1 MSISTVVVLLM
12 VGTLSGAAIVW
23 LLSRRLIAASYE
35 KGVSSISSEKAV
47 LEERLI
53 ARDQNI
59 TELRSESDAHIKK
72 IEDISNELKEEAE
85 KRSKAEEKNLRI
97 PDLET
102 TAGRKDTEIS
112 ALNEEITALK
122 EELATLQTTVQK
134 ERQSAQEKL
143 EIIGKAQTELS
154 DTFKALSSEAL
165 RNNNTS
171 FLDLAKETLTK
182 YQESAKGDLV
192 SRQKAIDELVSPLKA
207 SLEKVDGQI
216 REIEKDRVG
225 AYCSLEQQLKSLA
238 ESQVSLRTETTNL
251 VKALRAPTVRGR
263 WGEIQL
269 RRVVEMAGM
278 VNFCDFIEQSSVSTE
293 DGRLRPDL
301 VVKLPNNKNIVIDAK
316 TPLQSYLDA
325 LEAPDE
331 NIRIQKLKDHATK
344 VRDHV
349 AKLSAK
355 AYWDQFTP
363 TPEFVIMFL
372 PGETFF
378 NAALEQDPS
387 IIEYGVEQRV
397 IIATPTTLIAL
408 LRAVAYGWRQEHI
421 AASAQEISELG
432 KMLYERIQVMAE
444 HFSEIKKGI
453 EKTIDSYNK
462 AVGSYETRVL
472 VSARKF
478 KELGVTS
485 GADIEVIET
494 IEKIPRQIETTE
506 AKNSAE

>member
-23 LLSRRLIAASYE
+23 FLSRRLIAASYE

-225 AYCSLEQQLKSLA
+225 AYSSLEQQLKSLA

-462 AVGSYETRVL
+462 AVGSYETRVHSFSQK
-472 VSARKF
+472 V
-478 KELGVTS
+478 
-485 GADIEVIET
+485 
-494 IEKIPRQIETTE
+494 
-506 AKNSAE
+506 

>member
-1 MSISTVVVLLM
+1 M
-12 VGTLSGAAIVW
+12 GTLPVIALTFIGTLIGAGIVW
-23 LLSRRLIAASYE
+23 LLSKRLIAASYE
-35 KGVSSISSEKAV
+35 KGVASISSEKAV

-53 ARDQNI
+53 ARDQII
-59 TELRSESDAHIKK
+59 TELRSESDAYIKK
-72 IEDISNELKEEAE
+72 LEDISNDLKEEAE

-102 TAGRKDTEIS
+102 TVGQKDAEIAG
-112 ALNEEITALK
+112 LNEEITALK

-182 YQESAKGDLV
+182 YQESAKGDLE
-192 SRQKAIDELVSPLKA
+192 SRQKAIDELVSPLKV

-216 REIEKDRVG
+216 REIEKDRIS
-225 AYCSLEQQLKSLA
+225 AYSSLEQQLKSLA
-238 ESQVSLRTETTNL
+238 DSQVSLRTETTNL

-278 VNFCDFIEQSSVSTE
+278 VNYCDFVEQSSVSTE

-301 VVKLPNNKNIVIDAK
+301 VVKLPNNKNIVVDAK
-316 TPLQSYLDA
+316 TPLQAYLDA
-325 LEAPDE
+325 LEATEE
-331 NIRIQKLKDHATK
+331 NIRIQKLKDHAAK

-349 AKLSAK
+349 TKLSAK
-355 AYWDQFTP
+355 IYWDQFTP

-378 NAALEQDPS
+378 SAALEQDPS

-408 LRAVAYGWRQEHI
+408 LRAVAYGWRQEQI
-421 AASAQEISELG
+421 AESAQEISELG
-432 KMLYERIQVMAE
+432 KTLYERIQVMAE
-444 HFSEIKKGI
+444 HFAEIKKGV

-462 AVGSYETRVL
+462 AVGSFENRVL

-478 KELGVTS
+478 KELSVTS
-485 GADIEVIET
+485 GADIEVIDV
-494 IEKIPRQIETTE
+494 IEKIPREIDKSINVE
-506 AKNSAE
+506 

>member
-1 MSISTVVVLLM
+1 M
-12 VGTLSGAAIVW
+12 GTLPVIALTFIGTLIGAGIVW
-23 LLSRRLIAASYE
+23 LLSKRLIAASYE
-35 KGVSSISSEKAV
+35 KGVASISSEKAV

-53 ARDQNI
+53 ARDQII
-59 TELRSESDAHIKK
+59 TELRSESDAYIKK
-72 IEDISNELKEEAE
+72 LEDISNDLKEEAE

-102 TAGRKDTEIS
+102 TVGQKDAEIAG
-112 ALNEEITALK
+112 LNEEITALK

-182 YQESAKGDLV
+182 YQESAKGDLE
-192 SRQKAIDELVSPLKA
+192 SRQKAIDELVSPLKV

-216 REIEKDRVG
+216 REIEKDRIS
-225 AYCSLEQQLKSLA
+225 AYSSLEQQLKSLA
-238 ESQVSLRTETTNL
+238 DSQVSLRTETTNL

-278 VNFCDFIEQSSVSTE
+278 VNYCDFVEQSSVSTE

-301 VVKLPNNKNIVIDAK
+301 VVKLPNNKNIVVDAK
-316 TPLQSYLDA
+316 TPLQAYLDA
-325 LEAPDE
+325 LEATEE
-331 NIRIQKLKDHATK
+331 NIRIQKLKDHAAK

-349 AKLSAK
+349 TKLSAK
-355 AYWDQFTP
+355 IYWDQFTP

-378 NAALEQDPS
+378 SAALEQDQS

-408 LRAVAYGWRQEHI
+408 LRAVAYGWRQEQI
-421 AASAQEISELG
+421 AESAQEISELG
-432 KMLYERIQVMAE
+432 KTLYERIQVMAE
-444 HFSEIKKGI
+444 HFAEIKKGV

-462 AVGSYETRVL
+462 AVGSFENRVL

-478 KELGVTS
+478 KELSVTS
-485 GADIEVIET
+485 GADIEVIDV
-494 IEKIPRQIETTE
+494 IEKIPREIDKSINVE
-506 AKNSAE
+506 

>member
-1 MSISTVVVLLM
+1 M
-12 VGTLSGAAIVW
+12 
-23 LLSRRLIAASYE
+23 
-35 KGVSSISSEKAV
+35 
-47 LEERLI
+47 
-53 ARDQNI
+53 
-59 TELRSESDAHIKK
+59 
-72 IEDISNELKEEAE
+72 
-85 KRSKAEEKNLRI
+85 
-97 PDLET
+97 
-102 TAGRKDTEIS
+102 
-112 ALNEEITALK
+112 
-122 EELATLQTTVQK
+122 
-134 ERQSAQEKL
+134 
-143 EIIGKAQTELS
+143 EIIEKAQTELS
-154 DTFKALSSEAL
+154 NTFKALSSEAL

-182 YQESAKGDLV
+182 YQESAKGDLE
-192 SRQKAIDELVSPLKA
+192 SRQKAIDELVSPLKT

-225 AYCSLEQQLKSLA
+225 AYSSLEQQLKSLA

-278 VNFCDFIEQSSVSTE
+278 VNYCDFVEQSSVSTE

-325 LEAPDE
+325 LETPDE
-331 NIRIQKLKDHATK
+331 NIRIQKLKDHAAK

-378 NAALEQDPS
+378 SAALEQDPS

-408 LRAVAYGWRQEHI
+408 LRAVAYGWRQEQI
-421 AASAQEISELG
+421 AESAQEISELG
-432 KMLYERIQVMAE
+432 KMLYERIQVMAG

-462 AVGSYETRVL
+462 AAGSYETRVL

-478 KELGVTS
+478 KELGVIS
-485 GADIEVIET
+485 GTDIEVIET
-494 IEKIPRQIETTE
+494 IEKVPRQIETTE
-506 AKNSAE
+506 TKSNAE